1 VKRFAIILVLVAAA
15 GGSAWYYTYATS
27 NSDSPTGADGAG
39 RGGRGAGRG
48 GGLLTVD
55 TAPVTRAD
63 LIEYIT
69 VVGNLIGEA
78 TVDVSPRASGRI
90 EAVFVKLGDR
100 VAKGQPVAKMDDR
113 DLREQVAQIEANLDV
128 NTATLTQR
136 ESDLQVAK
144 STLDRLQATYDLGIA
159 SKQQLEDAQARHNSA
174 LAAVTVSKAQIS
186 QTRSR
191 VDELKLNLS
200 LTTILSP
207 VDGFVGQR
215 NLDPG
220 AFAGTSTP
228 ILSVVDISTVRLVA
242 NLVEKDFRRIRP
254 GVEAT
259 VEVDAFPGEQFAGQ
273 VSRVAPIFDPA
284 TRTAAM
290 EIEVPNP
297 GFRLKPGMFAR
308 IRLLAERR
316 NSVLAVP
323 RNAIVDVEGK
333 RGVFLIEEQIA
344 HFVSVQT
351 GLSDEERVEILSGV
365 GEGQPVVTTGALA
378 LRDGDRV
385 MLAAPARGRGGD
397 PARGPAPGRGR

>member
-1 VKRFAIILVLVAAA
+1 
-15 GGSAWYYTYATS
+15 
-27 NSDSPTGADGAG
+27 
-39 RGGRGAGRG
+39 
-48 GGLLTVD
+48 
-55 TAPVTRAD
+55 
-63 LIEYIT
+63 
-69 VVGNLIGEA
+69 
-78 TVDVSPRASGRI
+78 
-90 EAVFVKLGDR
+90 
-100 VAKGQPVAKMDDR
+100 MDDR

-144 STLDRLQATYDLGIA
+144 PALDRLQATYDLGIA